1 MFLRM
6 YNTSDCE
13 YLAELFYQI
22 VHNVNAKD
30 YTKEQLDV
38 WPIVCEI
45 FCDINPYMF
54 RYAYSRMTSY
64 WNEFYRKDSYRIHDY
79 VGYKLYKQCFGYSRR
94 FDKLN

>member
-45 FCDINPYMF
+45 FCDINPMF
-54 RYAYSRMTSY
+54 LLLFPPHYYSS
-64 WNEFYRKDSYRIHDY
+64 NLF
-79 VGYKLYKQCFGYSRR
+79 
-94 FDKLN
+94 